1 MHHFEALQRNFF
13 NFSENFNLNT
23 LKQFQNAALAVEN
36 KKDNTALVEM
46 FSIELKFTVDCL
58 KFWFQRNLK
67 QNELNEEQKDEFI
80 RNTPKKTCCI
90 CDFPIKS
97 LAEQGWFEHVCK
109 AGYFFLE
116 NIFSAKEMYRMG
128 ISTFDIYFNKIR
140 KILDSVNDFC
150 EDVEHENRISILEE
164 KPNPELDDTIKQ
176 IKNIKIKG
184 EDDKEVTRKKVIGFY
199 TKNQFIS
206 CQLIKFLPIF

>member
-1 MHHFEALQRNFF
+1 M
-13 NFSENFNLNT
+13 

-150 EDVEHENRISILEE
+150 E
-164 KPNPELDDTIKQ
+164 LDDTIKQ

-184 EDDKEVTRKKVIGFY
+184 EDDKEVTRKK
-199 TKNQFIS
+199 
-206 CQLIKFLPIF
+206 